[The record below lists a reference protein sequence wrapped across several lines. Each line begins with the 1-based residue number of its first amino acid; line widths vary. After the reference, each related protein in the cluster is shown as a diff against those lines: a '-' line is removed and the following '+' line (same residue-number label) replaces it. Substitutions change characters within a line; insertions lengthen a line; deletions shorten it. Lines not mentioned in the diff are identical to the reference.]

1 MLDFLEKPAKN
12 KQNEYLIIMLHG
24 WGSDKYDLIN
34 LDFDIDNLTYL
45 SLNAPFECDSGFGV
59 QWFSLKRI
67 EINPIMLEI
76 KNNYLILENFIKEQ
90 AKNRKINYNHIFLMG
105 FSQGAMMSLYTS
117 IRLNKKLAG
126 VISLSGL
133 LPETIESIKNN
144 HSITKQNIVLLHGT
158 DDDVV
163 YYDYFINCKKILNML
178 DFNVK
183 DYSINSLGHSIND
196 EEISIIKK
204 YLNDVISS

>member
-12 KQNEYLIIMLHG
+12 KQDEYLMIMLHG

-45 SLNAPFECDSGFGV
+45 SLNAPFECDSGFGF

-76 KNNYLILENFIKEQ
+76 KNNYLILENFIEEQ
-90 AKNRKINYNHIFLMG
+90 SKKRKINYDHIFLMG

-117 IRLNKKLAG
+117 LRLNKRLAG
-126 VISLSGL
+126 VISFSGL
-133 LPETIESIKNN
+133 LPETIDSIKNN
-144 HSITKQNIVLLHGT
+144 TNITKQDIILLHGT

-163 YYDYFINCKKILNML
+163 PYDYFINCKKILNMSG
-178 DFNVK
+178 FNVK
-183 DYSINSLGHSIND
+183 DYSINGLGHGID
-196 EEISIIKK
+196 DKEISIVKK
-204 YLNDVISS
+204 YLKNIISS